1 MTEEIALESIVEVP
15 LVGLGFR
22 APFAEWILQKP
33 NTIDCI
39 ELTAEHFF
47 DGGEAQLEKLRE
59 RYPISVHGLGLSLG
73 TPGKLDAIT
82 LDNFKHVA
90 NLANARWISEHI
102 AFTKTDDVDLGHLN
116 PVPLKKTSL
125 RTLVDHSREVMDVC
139 QRPLLLEN
147 ITSYLRVPE
156 EIPETEFINQLCQ
169 EAGVGLL
176 LDVTNLFINGQ
187 NHQFDPLNWLHQ
199 IEPTFI
205 QQLHIVG
212 YSFQAGVWHD
222 RHNEPIQ
229 EELFELARKVI
240 SYAPVESI
248 IIERDGAFPSCDQI
262 ENELKRLE
270 EICESARS
278 Y

>member
-1 MTEEIALESIVEVP
+1 M
-15 LVGLGFR
+15 
-22 APFAEWILQKP
+22 
-33 NTIDCI
+33 C
-39 ELTAEHFF
+39 
-47 DGGEAQLEKLRE
+47 
-59 RYPISVHGLGLSLG
+59 
-73 TPGKLDAIT
+73 
-82 LDNFKHVA
+82 
-90 NLANARWISEHI
+90 
-102 AFTKTDDVDLGHLN
+102 
-116 PVPLKKTSL
+116 
-125 RTLVDHSREVMDVC
+125 
-139 QRPLLLEN
+139 
-147 ITSYLRVPE
+147 SYLRVPE